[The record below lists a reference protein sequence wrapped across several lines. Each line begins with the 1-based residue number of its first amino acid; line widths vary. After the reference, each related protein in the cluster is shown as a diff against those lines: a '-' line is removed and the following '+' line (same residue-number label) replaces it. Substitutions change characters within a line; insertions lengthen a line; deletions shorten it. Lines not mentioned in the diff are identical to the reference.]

1 MLHNPVGC
9 LALDMREVKEV
20 SVHSL
25 SVYLSHK
32 GNEAFCFFCLN
43 AGCRNLI
50 CAGVLTSTFSL
61 NSGCAILEKWWFWK
75 FEAELWWFILGFSC
89 FWGCWPNLFPW
100 SCNLWLNTHTHTW
113 LVFSRQIYTFQLS
126 FVWSDFH
133 FFRQKQLQHHQT
145 STHSYQLHISAHL
158 LGM

>member
-50 CAGVLTSTFSL
+50 CAGVLTSTLSL

-100 SCNLWLNTHTHTW
+100 SCNLWLNTHTRGRYFLGGFTHFNSVLFDLTSIFSGKNSCSIIKHPLTHTNC
-113 LVFSRQIYTFQLS
+113 TFQ
-126 FVWSDFH
+126 
-133 FFRQKQLQHHQT
+133 
-145 STHSYQLHISAHL
+145 HIF
-158 LGM
+158 